1 MMPRRPGG
9 PSRRWI
15 LITILLLVAA
25 GGRANAALRAWVD
38 DPQVGTGETFELNL
52 AHDGQTQTQP
62 DLAPLQQDFDIV
74 GRSSSSN
81 VQIINGSASST
92 TQLTLTLAPKRSGR
106 LTVPALTWDGERSAP
121 LTVNVGT
128 GGSGNNGGSAATSRV
143 FLQMQVDPKSPY
155 VQAAVHVTVS
165 VYAAVPLSHAD
176 LEFPASDAA
185 LVREV
190 GADTTS
196 TAERNGQSY
205 QVVTRH
211 YLVFPQHSGHLSI
224 PGPTLSG
231 NVPVSTRAGGSN
243 DPFAQFFGNDP
254 FAGMFK
260 TTKPIRLSGEPI
272 ELDVRPRP
280 SGAGA
285 SYWIPA
291 QDVQLSAQWRPS
303 QLQAHTGDPVTVTLH
318 LQAQDLTAA
327 QLPEL
332 STLLQLPDGLKAYPD
347 EPQLKDTP
355 SGNGVLGQ
363 RDQSIALI
371 ADQPGRFT
379 IPELRLS
386 WWDTRSDQARQAILP
401 AQTLSV
407 TPAPGSQSAP
417 APRTQQRVAPAPAPA
432 SAPLTLAPP
441 HNNAITAQPTG
452 ERSIWK
458 WISLGIGVMWL
469 LTLAAWF
476 LSQRRRR
483 EKPAD
488 PVPEPN
494 AASPDKSAA
503 RAAFLAACARNDA
516 NAARQN
522 LLVWA
527 NAAFQAQRIQGLSA
541 LAKLIGDPAVTD
553 LLRALDRA
561 CYVGEPWRGAALA
574 EALQKWRPRAVK
586 TAVAKR
592 ELAPLYR

>member
-1 MMPRRPGG
+1 MTPRCVREPAG
-9 PSRRWI
+9 RWI
-15 LITILLLVAA
+15 IVTTLLLLAV

-38 DPQVGTGETFELNL
+38 EPQVAPGETFELNL

-62 DLAPLQQDFDIV
+62 DLAPLQQDFNIV
-74 GRSSSSN
+74 SRSSSSN

-92 TQLTLTLAPKRSGR
+92 TQLTLTLAPKRAGH

-121 LTVNVGT
+121 LAVNAGVG
-128 GGSGNNGGSAATSRV
+128 SNGAAGTTASRV
-143 FLQMQVDPKSPY
+143 FLQTEVDPKSPY

-165 VYAAVPLSHAD
+165 VYAAVPLSHAN
-176 LEFPASDAA
+176 LEFPASDTA

-231 NVPVSTRAGGSN
+231 NVPAGARGGHSN
-243 DPFAQFFGNDP
+243 DPFAQFFGSDP
-254 FAGMFK
+254 FAGMLRA
-260 TTKPIRLSGEPI
+260 TKPIRLSGESI
-272 ELDVRPRP
+272 VLDVQPRP

-291 QDVQLSAQWRPS
+291 QDVQLSAQWRP
-303 QLQAHTGDPVTVTLH
+303 QQMQAHTGDPITVTLH
-318 LQAQDLTAA
+318 LQAENLTAA
-327 QLPEL
+327 QLPDL
-332 STLLQLPDGLKAYPD
+332 STLLSLPDGLKAYPD

-371 ADQPGRFT
+371 ADQPGQFT

-386 WWDTRSDQARQAILP
+386 WWDTQSNQERQAILP
-401 AQTLSV
+401 AQTLAV
-407 TPAPGSQSAP
+407 TPAPGSQSLTV
-417 APRTQQRVAPAPAPA
+417 PRTQQPAAA
-432 SAPLTLAPP
+432 TSAPLTLAPP
-441 HNNAITAQPTG
+441 HNDAITAHSSG

-458 WISLGIGVMWL
+458 WVSLGIGLLWL
-469 LTLAAWF
+469 LTVTAW
-476 LSQRRRR
+476 LLTQRRRA
-483 EKPAD
+483 EKPAARMPD
-488 PVPEPN
+488 PD
-494 AASPDKSAA
+494 AAPGKAAA
-503 RAAFLAACARNDA
+503 RAAFLSACARDDA
-516 NAARQN
+516 CAARQD
-522 LLVWA
+522 LLAWA
-527 NAAFQAQRIQGLSA
+527 NAALPAQRIAGLSA
-541 LAKLIGDPAVTD
+541 LAKVIGDPAVAD
-553 LLRALDRA
+553 LLRGLDRA
-561 CYVGEPWRGAALA
+561 CYVGDSWRGAPLA
-574 EALQKWRPRAVK
+574 EALQKWPPRAPRS
-586 TAVAKR
+586 AAAER